1 MVIFNENFLHKLHVY
16 MTYTIFILII
26 VMIVVKYRVYN
37 LKREIR
43 EIENSI
49 VKLSYSKSTL
59 ETELNYLTDPRR
71 LNAIYQ
77 KLLNDK
83 VIDKKIIVSS
93 NNIKSNADLD
103 NYYAEK
109 YKYDKR
115 TSIVSNGKWK

>member
-1 MVIFNENFLHKLHVY
+1 
-16 MTYTIFILII
+16 
-26 VMIVVKYRVYN
+26 MIVVKYRVYN

-115 TSIVSNGKWK
+115 TSIVSNGK

>member
-1 MVIFNENFLHKLHVY
+1 
-16 MTYTIFILII
+16 
-26 VMIVVKYRVYN
+26 MIVVKYRVYN

-103 NYYAEK
+103 NYYAKK

-115 TSIVSNGKWK
+115 TSIVSNGK